1 MTAGEPGLFI
11 RVIMGNGRLGPGK
24 VALLEGIARHGSI
37 AKAAAA
43 MKMSYRRAWLLVK
56 ETETLVGAPV
66 VETTVGGA
74 EGGGARLTE
83 TGAALASAYRGIERK
98 TAKAAAAELARLAGL
113 VKG

>member
-1 MTAGEPGLFI
+1 MSENAPALFI
-11 RVIMGNGRLGPGK
+11 RIVMGDGRLGPGK

-56 ETETLVGAPV
+56 ETEALANGAV
-66 VETTVGGA
+66 VETSVGGA

-83 TGAALASAYRGIERK
+83 AGAALVAAYRNIERK
-98 TAKAAAAELARLAGL
+98 TAKAAAADLAKLAALAGR
-113 VKG
+113 